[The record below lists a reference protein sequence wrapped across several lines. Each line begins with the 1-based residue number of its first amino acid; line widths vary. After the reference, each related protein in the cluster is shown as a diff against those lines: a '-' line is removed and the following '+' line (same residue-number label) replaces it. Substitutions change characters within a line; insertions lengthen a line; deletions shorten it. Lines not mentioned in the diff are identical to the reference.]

1 MIFSFLSLDV
11 FYKYVCHDSRSEL
24 PRKDLPLDGLK
35 ASTWGGSFCL
45 FFLRAHMMVKPP
57 SCLPGVLQTPY
68 SVLFQN
74 PKITLTLLLF
84 IEPEVLE

>member
-1 MIFSFLSLDV
+1 
-11 FYKYVCHDSRSEL
+11 
-24 PRKDLPLDGLK
+24 
-35 ASTWGGSFCL
+35 
-45 FFLRAHMMVKPP
+45 MMVKAS

-74 PKITLTLLLF
+74 PEITLTLLLF